1 MRHVLRTAIAGMTLM
16 AAAPGLAA
24 DGQAV
29 YTANCG
35 GCHNLLKPKLGDK
48 EAWDLLIKQ
57 GEDVLVA
64 AVIKGKGAMPARG
77 GKPAL
82 SDDDIKAAVEYMES
96 KVK

>member
-1 MRHVLRTAIAGMTLM
+1 MKHVLTGIILGMTLM
-16 AAAPGLAA
+16 ATVPAIAA

-35 GCHNLLKPKLGDK
+35 SCHNLLKPKLGDK
-48 EAWDLLIKQ
+48 AAWEPLIKQ

-64 AVIKGKGAMPARG
+64 AAIQGKGTMPARG

-96 KVK
+96 KAK